1 MAPRAAKAVEALPE
15 ADCQDGCRH
24 PRETYGFFG
33 HAEAEQTL
41 LESFR
46 SGTLPSAIILGGPAG
61 IGKATL
67 AWRLARFLA
76 AYPDPRL
83 PQVQRAESLFVSPDH
98 AVSHQIEA
106 LSHPDL
112 MILRRSW
119 NEKTKKFFTE
129 IRAEEVR
136 AAIHLFQQAAGA
148 GGYRICIIDSAE
160 DLNRSSAN
168 ALLKTLEEPPPKSL
182 FLIVSHKPDSLLP
195 TIRSRCQKLMLKAL
209 PPEDVAEVLGDL
221 GAPWSELPEGQ
232 REAAAGQAQGSMRDA
247 LRLLSGGGIAFD
259 RQVRG
264 LLEALPRLDWIAVH
278 ELANQVSSPASL
290 PDYEILMVTLLDWLD
305 EKIKSRL
312 DTDQEASLRQLAALA
327 EVWEKLGEAARET
340 EALNL
345 DKRPFVLSVFSNLAR
360 ACPAKA

>member
-1 MAPRAAKAVEALPE
+1 MAPRTAKAVEEQPE
-15 ADCQDGCRH
+15 SDTQDGCRH
-24 PRETYGFFG
+24 PRDTYGFFG
-33 HAEAEQTL
+33 HAEAEHTL
-41 LESFR
+41 LDSYR

-67 AWRLARFLA
+67 AWRMARFLL

-83 PQVQRAESLFVSPDH
+83 PQVQKAENLFVSPDH
-98 AVSHQIEA
+98 PVSHQIEA
-106 LSHPDL
+106 LSHPDIL
-112 MILRRSW
+112 ILRRSW

-136 AAIHLFQQAAGA
+136 GAIHLFQQAAGA

-195 TIRSRCQKLMLKAL
+195 TIRSRCQKLMLKTLAPDDIADIL
-209 PPEDVAEVLGDL
+209 NDL
-221 GAPWSELPEGQ
+221 GAPWSELPQGQ

-264 LLEALPRLDWIAVH
+264 LLEALPRVDWIAVH
-278 ELANQVSSPASL
+278 DLANQVSSPASL
-290 PDYEILMVTLLDWLD
+290 PDYEILMVTLLDWID
-305 EKIKSRL
+305 EKMKSRL
-312 DTDQEASLRQLAALA
+312 ELADSPPLRQLAALA

-345 DKRPFVLSVFSNLAR
+345 DKRPFVLSIFSNLAS
-360 ACPAKA
+360 ATNDLA

>member
-1 MAPRAAKAVEALPE
+1 MAPRTAKAVEEQPE
-15 ADCQDGCRH
+15 SDTQDGCRH
-24 PRETYGFFG
+24 PRDTYGFFG
-33 HAEAEQTL
+33 HAEAEHTL
-41 LESFR
+41 LDSYR

-67 AWRLARFLA
+67 AWRMARFLL

-83 PQVQRAESLFVSPDH
+83 PQVQKAENLFVSPDH

-106 LSHPDL
+106 LSHPDIL
-112 MILRRSW
+112 ILRRSW

-136 AAIHLFQQAAGA
+136 GAIHLFQQAAGA

-195 TIRSRCQKLMLKAL
+195 TIRSRCQKLMLKTLAPDDIADIL
-209 PPEDVAEVLGDL
+209 NDL
-221 GAPWSELPEGQ
+221 GAPWSELPQGQ

-264 LLEALPRLDWIAVH
+264 LLEALPRVDWIAVH
-278 ELANQVSSPASL
+278 DLANQVSSPASL
-290 PDYEILMVTLLDWLD
+290 PDYEILMVTLLDWID
-305 EKIKSRL
+305 EKMKSRL
-312 DTDQEASLRQLAALA
+312 ELEDSPPLRQLAALA

-345 DKRPFVLSVFSNLAR
+345 DKRPFVLSIFSNLAS
-360 ACPAKA
+360 ATNDLA